1 MPSDIA
7 NEIVDKIFGDEKS
20 KALDAV
26 NDALGAKTY
35 ELIQQRKLEFAKTMG
50 FDLGDTAQDSADEVT
65 DSLPD
70 ENASPEDV
78 EIDGRMPHDPPED
91 ELETTTPEE
100 ETTDETD
107 S

>member
-26 NDALGAKTY
+26 SDALGARTY

-50 FDLGDTAQDSADEVT
+50 FDLGDTAQDAADAVA
-65 DSLPD
+65 DALPD
-70 ENASPEDV
+70 NIPDEEETPE
-78 EIDGRMPHDPPED
+78 
-91 ELETTTPEE
+91 TEE